1 MQDISQVENYAA
13 ILASG
18 NYRVQWAIDI
28 GENGRLI
35 TESGEYITFSLP
47 GASDPVRLMLS
58 SAGADNG
65 YGEDVL
71 TSLTITNAM
80 FSGTPE
86 LGKAVTAEIDVELL
100 VPRAQIP
107 RMAAIRAY
115 SRVFNDEMKSGW
127 IPQGTFYIDTRE
139 ISKNV
144 YGANTI
150 RLHGFDCM
158 LMTEQSYV
166 WNLSAPATDIAVVR
180 DICSQLEFDVDPRT
194 VEIMDKGY
202 TIDSEQIG
210 QYTMREVLSYLAGSY
225 AGSFIITPQN
235 QLRLVQLVT
244 PPGETNYLAAVEG
257 GVYYAILFGND
268 RILV

>member
-1 MQDISQVENYAA
+1 MQDITTVENYST

-18 NYRVQWAIDI
+18 NYSVQWAIDI
-28 GENGRLI
+28 GEAGRLI
-35 TESGEYITFSLP
+35 TEEGEYITFSLP
-47 GASDPVRLMLS
+47 NAADPVRLMLS
-58 SAGADNG
+58 SAGAENG
-65 YGEDVL
+65 YGEDML

-86 LGKAVTAEIDVELL
+86 LGKAVSAEIDVELL
-100 VPRAQIP
+100 VPRGVIP

-115 SRVFNDEMKSGW
+115 NRIFNATMQSGW

-139 ISKNV
+139 YSQNK
-144 YGANTI
+144 YGAKTI

-158 LMTEQSYV
+158 LMTEQAYV
-166 WNLSAPATDIAVVR
+166 WNLTAPATDIAVVR

-194 VEIMDKGY
+194 VAIMNRGY
-202 TIDSEQIG
+202 RVTTEQIG

-244 PPGETNYLAAVEG
+244 PPGETNYLSCVEG
-257 GVYYAILFGND
+257 GVYYAILFGTD

>member
-1 MQDISQVENYAA
+1 MQDVSSVENYSA

-18 NYRVQWAIDI
+18 AYKVQWAIDI
-28 GENGRLI
+28 GESGRLI
-35 TESGEYITFSLP
+35 TEEGDYITFSLP
-47 GASDPVRLMLS
+47 GAGDPIRLRLS

-65 YGEDVL
+65 YGEDML
-71 TSLTITNAM
+71 TSLTISNAM

-86 LGKAVTAEIDVELL
+86 LGKAVSAEIDVELL
-100 VPRAQIP
+100 VPRGNIP

-115 SRVFNDEMKSGW
+115 NRIYNDTLISGW

-139 ISKNV
+139 YTKDGLGTDV
-144 YGANTI
+144 I

-158 LMTEQSYV
+158 LMTEQAYV
-166 WNLSAPATDIAVVR
+166 WNLSAPATDINVVR
-180 DICSQLEFDVDPRT
+180 DICAQLEFDVDPRT
-194 VEIMDKGY
+194 IAIMNKGY
-202 TIDSEQIG
+202 TVNSEQLG

-244 PPGETNYLAAVEG
+244 PPGETNYLSCVEG
-257 GVYYAILFGND
+257 GVYYAILFGSD
-268 RILV
+268 RIFV

>member
-1 MQDISQVENYAA
+1 MQDITSVENYST

-18 NYRVQWAIDI
+18 DYQVQWAIDI

-35 TESGEYITFSLP
+35 TERGEYITFSLP
-47 GASDPVRLMLS
+47 GAADPDRLMLS
-58 SAGADNG
+58 AAGPENG
-65 YGEDVL
+65 YREGVL

-86 LGKAVTAEIDVELL
+86 LGKAVSAEIDVELL
-100 VPRAQIP
+100 VPRSPIP

-115 SRVFNDEMKSGW
+115 NRVFNSTLRSGW

-139 ISKNV
+139 IKKTLHGEDV
-144 YGANTI
+144 I
-150 RLHGFDCM
+150 HLHGFDCM
-158 LMTEQSYV
+158 LMTEQAYV
-166 WNLSAPATDIAVVR
+166 WNLSAPATDIDVVL
-180 DICSQLEFDVDPRT
+180 DICNQLEFDVDART
-194 VEIMDKGY
+194 ITIMNKGY
-202 TIDSEQIG
+202 TVTSEQIG
-210 QYTMREVLSYLAGSY
+210 QYTMREVLCYLAGSY

-244 PPGETNYLAAVEG
+244 PPGETNYLVTVEG
-257 GVYYAILFGND
+257 GVYYAILFGSD

>member
-1 MQDISQVENYAA
+1 MQDITSVENYAA

-18 NYRVQWAIDI
+18 NYQVQWAIDI

-35 TESGEYITFSLP
+35 TAQGEYITFSLP
-47 GASDPVRLMLS
+47 GAADPVRLMLS
-58 SAGADNG
+58 SAGAENG

-71 TSLTITNAM
+71 TSLMITNAM

-86 LGKAVTAEIDVELL
+86 LGKAVAAEIDVELL
-100 VPRAQIP
+100 VPRATIP
-107 RMAAIRAY
+107 RMAAIRAF
-115 SRVFNDEMKSGW
+115 SRILNDSLKSGW
-127 IPQGTFYIDTRE
+127 IQQGTFYIDTRE
-139 ISKNV
+139 INKDL
-144 YGANTI
+144 YGNNTI

-158 LMTEQSYV
+158 LMTEQPYI
-166 WNLSAPATDIAVVR
+166 WNLSAPATDIDVVR

-194 VEIMDKGY
+194 IEIMNQGY
-202 TIDSEQIG
+202 TINSEQIG

>member
-1 MQDISQVENYAA
+1 MQDISSVENYSA

-18 NYRVQWAIDI
+18 QYRVEWAIDI

-35 TESGEYITFSLP
+35 TEQGDYITFSRP
-47 GASDPVRLMLS
+47 ESADPVRLLLS

-65 YGEDVL
+65 YREDVL

-80 FSGTPE
+80 FAGTPE

-100 VPRAQIP
+100 VPRATIP

-115 SRVFNDEMKSGW
+115 NRIFNDSLTSGW

-144 YGANTI
+144 YGNNVI

-158 LMTEQSYV
+158 LMTEQAYV
-166 WNLSAPATDIAVVR
+166 WNLSAPARDIAVVR
-180 DICSQLEFDVDPRT
+180 DICAQLEFDVDPRT
-194 VEIMDKGY
+194 IAIMDKGY
-202 TIDSEQIG
+202 TVTSEQVG
-210 QYTMREVLSYLAGSY
+210 QYTMREMLAYLAGSY

-244 PPGETNYLAAVEG
+244 PPGETNYLSAVEG

>member
-35 TESGEYITFSLP
+35 TEEGDYITFSLP
-47 GASDPVRLMLS
+47 GAADPVRLMLS
-58 SAGADNG
+58 SAGAENG

-86 LGKAVTAEIDVELL
+86 LGKAVAAEIDVELL
-100 VPRAQIP
+100 VPRATIP
-107 RMAAIRAY
+107 RMAAIRAF
-115 SRVFNDEMKSGW
+115 SRIYNDQMRSGW
-127 IPQGTFYIDTRE
+127 IQQGTFYIDTRE
-139 ISKNV
+139 INKNL
-144 YGANTI
+144 YGNTTI
-150 RLHGFDCM
+150 KLHGFDAM
-158 LMTEQSYV
+158 LMTEQAYV
-166 WNLSAPATDIAVVR
+166 WNLAAPATDIDVVR
-180 DICSQLEFDVDPRT
+180 DICAQLEFDVDPRT
-194 VEIMDKGY
+194 IAIMNRGY
-202 TIDSEQIG
+202 TVNSEQIG

-225 AGSFIITPQN
+225 AGSFIISPQN

-244 PPGETNYLAAVEG
+244 PPGETNYLSAVEG
-257 GVYYAILFGND
+257 GVYYAILFGSD

>member
-35 TESGEYITFSLP
+35 TEEGDYITFSLP
-47 GASDPVRLMLS
+47 GAADPVRLMLS
-58 SAGADNG
+58 SAGAENG

-86 LGKAVTAEIDVELL
+86 LGKAVAAEIDVELL
-100 VPRAQIP
+100 VPRATIP
-107 RMAAIRAY
+107 RMAAIRAF
-115 SRVFNDEMKSGW
+115 SRIYNDQMRSGW
-127 IPQGTFYIDTRE
+127 IQQGTFYIDTRE
-139 ISKNV
+139 INKNL
-144 YGANTI
+144 YGNTTI
-150 RLHGFDCM
+150 KLHGFDAM
-158 LMTEQSYV
+158 LMTEQAYV
-166 WNLSAPATDIAVVR
+166 WNLAAPATDIDVVR
-180 DICSQLEFDVDPRT
+180 DICAQLEFDVDPRT
-194 VEIMDKGY
+194 ITIMNQGY
-202 TIDSEQIG
+202 TVDSEQIG

-225 AGSFIITPQN
+225 AGSFIISPQN

-244 PPGETNYLAAVEG
+244 PPGETNYLSAVEG
-257 GVYYAILFGND
+257 GVYYAILFGSD